1 MGRKSAIILCAAV
14 AALLVLGLVML
25 SSTSVW
31 SEEMRGSDDA
41 YALVKRQLCWLAI
54 GSVAAWVLSVVDYRR
69 YQSLWGYLLLG
80 AIVLLA
86 LCYVPGIRVV
96 SNGEGRWINL
106 PGLPVLQPSELA
118 KPIVVLSL
126 ASWFARYQAEVK
138 GFWRGFV
145 IPGILLGVPCIL
157 ILFEKDLG
165 TTMVLGAV
173 GASLMFVAG
182 TRWWLLLFTGVV
194 VAYGGW
200 KFVESD
206 PIRLKRITAF
216 QNMDDEEVIRN
227 EGWQLSRAL
236 RAFEN
241 GGVWGTGIG
250 NGAEKH
256 GSLPYAHTD
265 FIFAALGE
273 ELGLIFSLLT
283 VSAFVLIVIAGLAI
297 AVYARDYFG
306 KLLAVGMTLI
316 IVVPA
321 ALNMG
326 VVTGSLPVTGL
337 PLPFLS
343 YGGSNL
349 VFTLACVGLL
359 IGIYRKVVFV
369 EPAAL
374 PKTKE
379 AKFALKL

>member
-1 MGRKSAIILCAAV
+1 MGRKSAITLCASV

-31 SEEMRGSDDA
+31 SNDMRGSEDA
-41 YALVKRQLCWLAI
+41 YELVKRQLLWLAL
-54 GSVAAWVLSVVDYRR
+54 GSVSAWVLALLDYRR
-69 YQSLWGYLLLG
+69 FQNYWVFCLLV
-80 AIVLLA
+80 AVALLS
-86 LCYVPGIRVV
+86 LCYVPGIRVEI
-96 SNGEGRWINL
+96 NGERRWIDL
-106 PGLPVLQPSELA
+106 PGLPVIQPSELA
-118 KPIVVLSL
+118 KPIVVLAL

-145 IPGILLGVPCIL
+145 IPGALLGVPCVL

-173 GASLMFVAG
+173 GAAMMFVAG
-182 TRWWLLLFTGVV
+182 TRWWLLLMTGVV

-206 PIRLKRITAF
+206 PVRLKRITAF
-216 QNMDDEEVIRN
+216 QNMDDKEVIRN

-236 RAFEN
+236 QAFEN

-283 VSAFVLIVIAGLAI
+283 VFAFVLIVVAGMAI
-297 AVYARDYFG
+297 AVFARDFFG
-306 KLLAVGMTLI
+306 KLLAVGVTLI

-321 ALNMG
+321 ALNIG

-349 VFTLACVGLL
+349 VFTLASVGLL
-359 IGIYRKVVFV
+359 VSIYRRVVFV

-379 AKFALKL
+379 AKFAVKL